1 MRHTVKTSTA
11 LRVWRWFTQ
20 AIWLVVAMG
29 YAAGTYNLPFTIWG
43 TLVTLGVWWMGKT
56 IIIVTSKNGKFEL
69 YKII

>member
-1 MRHTVKTSTA
+1 MMHTVKTSAA

-43 TLVTLGVWWMGKT
+43 TLVILGVWWMGKSA
-56 IIIVTSKNGKFEL
+56 IIVSSREGWLKLK
-69 YKII
+69 